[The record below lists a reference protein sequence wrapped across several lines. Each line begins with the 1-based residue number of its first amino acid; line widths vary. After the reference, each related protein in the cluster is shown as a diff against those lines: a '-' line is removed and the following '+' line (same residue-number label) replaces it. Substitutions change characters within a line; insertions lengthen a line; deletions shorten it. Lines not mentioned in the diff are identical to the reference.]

1 MLKRLTR
8 PRPRGTPPHMSKQQ
22 TELTGAGALGRRI
35 AEELDWITLMK
46 VTQAGFDNA
55 RANSERIL
63 QGKSILAL
71 RESPL
76 MKGDD
81 ALIIAAGP
89 SIHRFDTE
97 KIIKE
102 SNFTGTI

>member
-1 MLKRLTR
+1 
-8 PRPRGTPPHMSKQQ
+8 MSKEQ
-22 TELTGAGALGRRI
+22 TEATRAGALGRRI

-55 RANSERIL
+55 RANSERIS

-71 RESPL
+71 RESSL
-76 MKGDD
+76 MEGET

-89 SIHRFDTE
+89 SVHRFETD

-102 SNFTGTI
+102 SNFKGTIIATESAMSWCLRH